1 MVNKIKTSLKLNFR
15 DKKFFVLL
23 LVVFIYLVVML
34 SYFRGRNDNY
44 LKVNHMMY
52 EDIINYYE
60 MEYYSCLKRDIPE
73 VVKDYHRY
81 KLQVVKDF
89 DAALRNGD
97 EREFLLNRA
106 RDRLLSW
113 NKDTEFTSDWE
124 EVQNTYDKRRLI
136 PSPRQYYGKEY
147 DEIRAKLDFPEFKD
161 LKLMRKCTCPWE
173 TIPWIYLF
181 NHDYELLNKGL
192 SNQTYC
198 STKPFSFIYNIFSKS
213 FALIIFIIALML
225 GSSGLGQARSEDYPK
240 TELSISHN
248 RLSCY
253 RRIFANNFITIILIL
268 LIPLLLMTLITGFAE
283 GFDGISYPVL
293 CNKKIMT
300 RWEPDLESYMT
311 SLDPSQTTPIGLSHF
326 IVTRGVNN
334 VFESIKLIPLW
345 KYLLISFSLIL
356 LGILFWLSLGYM
368 ISAIFKKTFVAQ
380 SVSIGILVLSFIP
393 GMIGAPFVNTV
404 FDLPSLGNVGLIP
417 AGYRL
422 VTYWQVFTLYLVGTI
437 IFNIIGYWRFS
448 KQDI

>member
-1 MVNKIKTSLKLNFR
+1 MNKIKASLKLNFR

-23 LVVFIYLVVML
+23 LVVFIYLVVMR
-34 SYFRGRNDNY
+34 SYFRGRKDEY
-44 LKVNHMMY
+44 LKVNHWMY
-52 EDIINYYE
+52 EDLTNYYE
-60 MEYYSCLKRDIPE
+60 MEYYSHSKQDEPE
-73 VVKDYHRY
+73 VVKEYYRY
-81 KLQVVKDF
+81 ILQVTKDI
-89 DAALRNGD
+89 DSALKNGD

-106 RDRLLSW
+106 RDSLLLW
-113 NKDTEFTSDWE
+113 NRNTEFTSDWE
-124 EVQNTYDKRRLI
+124 EVNNMNDKRRLI
-136 PSPRQYYGKEY
+136 PSPRQYFGKEY

-161 LKLMRKCTCPWE
+161 LKLWRKYVYDKAKLM
-173 TIPWIYLF
+173 WIYLF

-192 SNQTYC
+192 SNQSYY
-198 STKPFSFIYNIFSKS
+198 STKPFSFIYNIFSKR
-213 FALIIFIIALML
+213 FALIVFIIALML
-225 GSSGLGQARSEDYPK
+225 GSSGLGQARSEDYLK

-253 RRIFANNFITIILIL
+253 RRIFVNNFITIILIL
-268 LIPLLLMTLITGFAE
+268 LIPLLLMVLITGFAE
-283 GFDGISYPVL
+283 GFEGISYPVL

-300 RWEPDLESYMT
+300 GWKPDVESYTT
-311 SLDPSQTTPIGLSHF
+311 SLNPTLTTPVGLSHY
-326 IVTRGVNN
+326 ILKGGVNK
-334 VFESIKLIPLW
+334 VFETIKLIPLW

-356 LGILFWLSLGYM
+356 MGILFWLSLGYM